1 MKLEIRHL
9 QLVDAITSEGSVTAA
24 AERLH
29 VTQSALSHQLREIES
44 RLGTPL
50 FLRVNRRL
58 ALAPAGERLLQ
69 SARRVL
75 EELRTAEEDI
85 GRLAS
90 HQDGVIRVSTEC
102 YTCYQ
107 WLPPLLA
114 PFHRQY
120 PGVDVEIVPD
130 VTRRAVEALLAR
142 KIDLALTHHVRRDP
156 RLRVTPVFDDE
167 LVVIVPRGHALA
179 SRDFV
184 TASDLA
190 TEHLI
195 MHAPA
200 EESHFAK
207 TLLREGVR
215 PRRHSVVVLTEA
227 IVELVRAG
235 AGISAV
241 PHWTVAR
248 HLRGGDLVALRY
260 GRKGLLRK
268 WGAATLKSD
277 MRSEPLEVLIGLMR
291 ERGVGAT
298 AAGRRRDA
306 GVPLEK

>member
-1 MKLEIRHL
+1 MKLDVRHL
-9 QLVDAITSEGSVTAA
+9 QLVEAITAEGSVTRA

-29 VTQSALSHQLREIES
+29 VTQSALSHQLREIET

-75 EELRTAEEDI
+75 DELRIAEEDI

-90 HQDGVIRVSTEC
+90 NQQGVIRVSTGC

-114 PFHRQY
+114 PFHKRY

-130 VTRRAVEALLAR
+130 VTRSAAEALLAR
-142 KIDLALTHHVRRDP
+142 KIDLALLHGVRDP
-156 RLRVTPVFDDE
+156 RLRVTPVFEDE
-167 LVVIVPRGHALA
+167 MVVLVPRGHALA
-179 SRDFV
+179 KKPFAVAD
-184 TASDLA
+184 DLA
-190 TEHLI
+190 GEHLI
-195 MHAPA
+195 MHSPP
-200 EESHFAK
+200 EESLFAK
-207 TLLREGVR
+207 ALAREGVR
-215 PRRHSVVVLTEA
+215 PRKYSVVMLTEA

-235 AGISAV
+235 VGVSSL
-241 PHWTVAR
+241 PRWTVER
-248 HLRGGDLVALRY
+248 ELRSGELVALRF

-268 WGAATLKSD
+268 WGAATLKTD
-277 MRSEPLEVLIGLMR
+277 ARSEPLETLIELLR
-291 ERGVGAT
+291 T
-298 AAGRRRDA
+298 RRAESGEGKKVKGKR
-306 GVPLEK
+306 